1 MYFLDIS
8 KLWDFSFFFNKQEIL
23 DLVSGLFTTLSI
35 ALLGIVLGI
44 IVGILLA
51 IGKLVGNKLIRAI
64 VTVYINFVRGTPLLL
79 QLYMMYY
86 VPGFIYNQL
95 TGNSLGWSSY
105 LIAFMAVGLNS
116 AAYVA
121 EIFRAGINSVDKG
134 QFEAAS
140 SLGLDY
146 KASLRL
152 IILPQAIKN
161 IMPALGNEFISLT
174 KETAIVSVIGAK
186 DLMFFSKQAANITY
200 NPFAPLFMAGI
211 LYFIVVY
218 CLTKLVGLME
228 ARFVND

>member
-1 MYFLDIS
+1 MQFLDIS
-8 KLWDFSFFFNKQEIL
+8 KLWDFSFFFNKAEVF
-23 DLVSGLFTTLSI
+23 DLMSGLLTTLSI
-35 ALLGIVLGI
+35 ALLGIFLGI
-44 IVGILLA
+44 LVGILLA
-51 IGKLVGNKLIRAI
+51 IGKLVGNKFIRGI
-64 VTVYINFVRGTPLLL
+64 VTIYINFVRGTPLLL

-86 VPGFIYNQL
+86 VPAFIVNEL
-95 TGNSLGWSSY
+95 TGTGLNWSSY
-105 LIAFMAVGLNS
+105 VISVIAIGLNS

-121 EIFRAGINSVDKG
+121 EIFRAGITSVDKG

-140 SLGLDY
+140 SLGFDY

-161 IMPALGNEFISLT
+161 IMPALGNEFIALT

-200 NPFAPLFMAGI
+200 NPFPPLFMAGI
-211 LYFIVVY
+211 LYFLVVY

-228 ARFVND
+228 AKFAND